1 MKRHIQRMKTIK
13 LMKIMLLIGIMTW
26 VLFLI
31 YCRAVGPLDIVWK

>member
-26 VLFLI
+26 VLFII
-31 YCRAVGPLDIVWK
+31 YCRAAGPLDIVWK

>member
-26 VLFLI
+26 VIRKSLQE
-31 YCRAVGPLDIVWK
+31 AG